1 MIVQESLK
9 INNVDFTKSYSD
21 AFMMILSDYDGNLYE
36 DALDPTALNRTYTE
50 TDIPIGDAEEADYIE
65 ALESLGVEIDEEE

>member
-1 MIVQESLK
+1 MTVQESLK
-9 INNVDFTKSYSD
+9 INNVDFTRSYSD
-21 AFMMILSDYDGNLYE
+21 ADMMIRSDYDGNLYE

-65 ALESLGVEIDEEE
+65 ALEDLGVDLNEAE

>member
-1 MIVQESLK
+1 MIVQESLH

-21 AFMMILSDYDGNLYE
+21 AGMMIRSDHDGNLYE

-50 TDIPIGDAEEADYIE
+50 TDTPIDAEEGDYIE
-65 ALESLGVEIDEEE
+65 ALESLGVNLNEEE